1 MKNIFKEAQMP
12 KVQFSKFD
20 LSHDRKFSCDM
31 GELVPIM
38 VQEILPND
46 TFTVTSEQM
55 IRLAPMLSPMMH
67 RVDVFTHFFFVP
79 NRLVW
84 PNWEQFISPDDPST
98 APEHPYIQ
106 LFDYDAGM
114 LADYIGLPTGATT
127 GLGTHYN
134 PIPFAAYFKIFN
146 EYYRDQNL
154 VSEESDT
161 LKDGDNSFEAIQG
174 QINSKPLKRA
184 WEHDYFTA
192 CLPFAQKGDPVSLP
206 LSGTAE
212 IDWVANGGEDFVR
225 NPSTGATLPTDEL
238 LHNVGGKL
246 KSYIDP
252 DDFAASI
259 DNSANLEVNLSTAT
273 SSSINDFRRAV
284 KLQEWLEKNARGGTR
299 YIESIFAH
307 FNRKSSDARLQRPE
321 YLGGGRS
328 PVMISEV
335 LQTSAT
341 SSEPTEL
348 GTMAGHGLN
357 VGNTHQFSKN
367 FEEHGYV
374 IGIMSVMPKTAYFQG
389 LPRHLGNRF
398 DVLDYPWPTF
408 AHIGEQEVL
417 NKEVHIDHA
426 NPDDTFGYIPRY
438 SECRYVPSS
447 VHGDMRT
454 SLDFWHMARDLPTT
468 VALNGDFIQCDPTKR
483 MFAVQDPDTD
493 SLWCHV
499 YNKVSARRPLPKYGI
514 PKL

>member
-1 MKNIFKEAQMP
+1 MKNIFKEVQVP
-12 KVQFSKFD
+12 KVNFSKFD
-20 LSHDRKFSCDM
+20 LTHDRKFSCDM
-31 GELVPIM
+31 GELIPIM
-38 VQEILPND
+38 VQEVLPND
-46 TFTVTSEQM
+46 TFKVTSEQL

-67 RVDVFTHFFFVP
+67 RVDVYTHFFFVP

-84 PNWEQFISPDDPST
+84 KNFEKFISPDDPNN
-98 APEHPYIQ
+98 APEHPFMNLKAISDGF
-106 LFDYDAGM
+106 LGDYM
-114 LADYIGLPTGATT
+114 GLPTNATT
-127 GLGTHYN
+127 GLGIPYN

-154 VSEESDT
+154 VTEVADT
-161 LKDGDNSFEAIQG
+161 LGDGDNNTTPISNQCEDRV
-174 QINSKPLKRA
+174 LLRA

-212 IDWVANGGEDFVR
+212 INWIANGNPDQVR
-225 NPSTGATLPTDEL
+225 NPSTGALLPTDDYL
-238 LHNVGGKL
+238 KTTGGDL
-246 KSYIDP
+246 ESYTDP
-252 DDFAASI
+252 DGVDASI
-259 DNSANLEVNLSTAT
+259 DNSDNLQVDLSTAT

-299 YIESIFAH
+299 YIESIFMH

-335 LQTSAT
+335 LQTSANA
-341 SSEPTEL
+341 SEPTEL

-357 VGNTHQFSKN
+357 VGKTHQFSRN
-367 FEEHGYV
+367 FEEHGYI

-389 LPRHLGNRF
+389 LPRHFSRF

-426 NPDDTFGYIPRY
+426 TPDGTFGYIPRY
-438 SECRYVPSS
+438 SECRFTPSS
-447 VHGDMRT
+447 VHGDMRG

-468 VALNGDFIQCDPTKR
+468 VALNEDFIQCQPTKR
-483 MFAVQDPDTD
+483 MFAVQDSTD

-499 YNKVSARRPLPKYGI
+499 LNHVTAIRPLPKYGI
-514 PKL
+514 PKM